1 MLVFMSKIRVK
12 ARLTSLHSSQG
23 YRFSVE
29 PNVKQFVIL
38 RAFKLG
44 MFFDFNCFVVP

>member
-1 MLVFMSKIRVK
+1 MFNQ
-12 ARLTSLHSSQG
+12 RLNFAALPAIFTTSRHW
-23 YRFSVE
+23 
-29 PNVKQFVIL
+29 FVIL